1 MSELID
7 ERLFSFFKTIVP
19 LVILTSTGILSIGFN
34 SQEIQKRCD
43 VIIKIIEK
51 ENDDYRKKEEI
62 FKLADREKGKK
73 DKEKERNDKVSK
85 EMALRIEQDQ
95 RNQDKARKQ
104 QQQVQQ
110 QVIPQQQQI
119 QRNIIGQVQHTG
131 YQEHLPIQQP
141 QVQQQQMQRDMHQ
154 VPVQQVQLH
163 QKQQQVRQPH
173 GPQG

>member
-141 QVQQQQMQRDMHQ
+141 QVQQQQMQRDMYQ

-163 QKQQQVRQPH
+163 QKQ
-173 GPQG
+173 